1 MDAAIKALGDRGDV
15 VCLEAYINEQ
25 VCAETAVA
33 RLISLVSTHA
43 LEARQTK

>member
-15 VCLEAYINEQ
+15 VCLDANINEQ

-33 RLISLVSTHA
+33 RLISLISTHS
-43 LEARQTK
+43 LKARQTS